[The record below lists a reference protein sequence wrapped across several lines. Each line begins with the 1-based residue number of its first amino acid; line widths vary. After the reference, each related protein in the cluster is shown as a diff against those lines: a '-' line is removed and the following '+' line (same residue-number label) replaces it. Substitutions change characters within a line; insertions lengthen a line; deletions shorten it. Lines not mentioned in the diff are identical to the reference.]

1 MKDKLIVLDL
11 DETLLYSTT
20 RELDSER
27 YCVVG
32 PYNVYLRPD
41 CEEFI
46 EYCVESFESVAVWT
60 SSSEDYAAEIVEN
73 VFSGNVKYLKFVWSR
88 ARCTLRFNRI
98 SGEQVWLKNLDKIKK
113 RGFLLEKTLMIDNTP
128 EKLQRHYGNLI
139 KVQDFV
145 GDSNDNE
152 LSVLMKYL
160 EIIGNVENVRV
171 VEKRGWKSHTKLL
184 NSN

>member
-1 MKDKLIVLDL
+1 MG
-11 DETLLYSTT
+11 
-20 RELDSER
+20 SEMCIR
-27 YCVVG
+27 D
-32 PYNVYLRPD
+32 R
-41 CEEFI
+41 
-46 EYCVESFESVAVWT
+46 
-60 SSSEDYAAEIVEN
+60 
-73 VFSGNVKYLKFVWSR
+73 
-88 ARCTLRFNRI
+88 
-98 SGEQVWLKNLDKIKK
+98 DKIKK